1 MRGPGNDGEYSAPRF
16 RGIDRGDGESPPEV
30 KEKLKQ
36 LLKKIT
42 ALCAV
47 LTLLSVPVPGGA
59 GEDGMV
65 IQNGMAMP
73 FVRYSDPW
81 DKDYSNENSEI
92 LRFAVWVET
101 DYDTD
106 LDGKPDLV
114 KAMLQ
119 VPRAAAEGKYRAPV
133 IFEARPYIA
142 GMYGYSPDLPRPGV
156 SVTDGD
162 SLTDCPPKRVPKG
175 EASALEAALRADS
188 ADWNYRLENDPFGQ
202 QYLGNLT
209 AYDYFLVRGFAVVQS
224 AGLGTFG
231 SEGLLL
237 CGSRQETAA
246 FRCVIEWLTG
256 RRNAFTGPEGKILIS
271 ADWCRGD
278 IGMIGKSY
286 AGAMACSVA
295 STGVEGLKT
304 VVSVAGPASWYE
316 YANTQGAPNGI
327 LSTWDFVAD
336 LSVMCAS
343 RFFEGGDEKTRT
355 LYENCLAFLR
365 DRQIDLE
372 GDYGPFW
379 AEREPAAGG
388 NFRASALIV
397 QGMRDETV
405 RPKQFDLMRRAFLNC
420 GCEVKCVLH
429 MNGHVTPAN
438 EQTQTD
444 IMIGDHT
451 FTEWLCLWF
460 THTLLGVENEAAH
473 MPDFLVQSNVN
484 GLFYGTDEWMT
495 GDTLRLSPEDGE
507 EHGVSARDAHMC
519 NYNLLDTTFDGASG
533 PDRLLWAMDVTE
545 KITVN
550 GAAAVRVRVKTGDTD
565 KNVLMMGAV
574 LVDRA
579 DSPFPCFDT
588 GSVGV
593 LDQDVI
599 LEGGVDRGEGAE
611 RYDLVSWRQMKK
623 EAAIVSWGSM
633 DLRNP
638 EAGYEPST
646 AARREEDILPD
657 TWYDC
662 TVYLQPVFYTV
673 PAGHRLELY
682 IVPFCGF
689 SDDSATYDMNT
700 PESLKEMGLDPLTLA
715 PVTRDYTFT
724 VDNSRSWCDLPVMR

>member
-1 MRGPGNDGEYSAPRF
+1 MAYTDTLWRR
-16 RGIDRGDGESPPEV
+16 DRLRWAAEGRERSLE
-30 KEKLKQ
+30 Q
-36 LLKKIT
+36 TMKKT
-42 ALCAV
+42 MALCAF
-47 LTLLSVPVPGGA
+47 LIILAAFASGGA
-59 GEDGMV
+59 EGGGMV
-65 IQNGMAMP
+65 IKDGMAMP
-73 FVRYSDPW
+73 FIRCSDPW
-81 DKDYSNENSEI
+81 EKDYSNENSDI

-114 KAMLQ
+114 KAMVQL
-119 VPRAAAEGKYRAPV
+119 PRAAAEGKYRAPV

-142 GMYGYSPDLPRPGV
+142 GMYGYNPDLPRPGI

-162 SLTDCPPKRVPKG
+162 SLTGCPPKRIPEGKVT
-175 EASALEAALRADS
+175 ALDAALRADS
-188 ADWNYRLENDPFGQ
+188 ADWNYRLESDPFGQ

-209 AYDYFLVRGFAVVQS
+209 AYDHLLVRGFAVVQS

-231 SEGLLL
+231 SEGILL

-256 RRNAFTGPEGKILIS
+256 RRNAFAGPTDGRVVS
-271 ADWCRGD
+271 ADWCSGD

-286 AGAMACSVA
+286 AGAMAFSVA
-295 STGVEGLKT
+295 ATGVEGLRT
-304 VVSVAGPASWYE
+304 VVSVAGTASWYE
-316 YANTQGAPNGI
+316 YANSQGAPNGL
-327 LSTWDFVAD
+327 LSTYDFAAD

-343 RFFEGGDEKTRT
+343 RFFESGNEKTRT

-365 DRQIDLE
+365 DRQIALE

-388 NFRASALIV
+388 HFRASALIV
-397 QGMRDETV
+397 QGMGDETV
-405 RPKQFDLMRRAFLNC
+405 RPKQFDLMRRAFLLS
-420 GCEVKCVLH
+420 GCDVKCILH

-444 IMIGDHT
+444 IMIGDRT

-473 MPDFLVQSNVN
+473 MPDFLVQSNVD
-484 GLFYGTDEWMT
+484 GSFYPAGQWMT
-495 GDTLRLSPEDGE
+495 GNTLRLFPGDGE
-507 EHGVSARDAHMC
+507 EHAVSAKDAHMC
-519 NYNLLDTTFDGASG
+519 NYNLLDATFDGASG
-533 PDRLLWAMDVTE
+533 PDRLMWTMDVTDE
-545 KITVN
+545 ITIN
-550 GAAAVRVRVKTGDTD
+550 GSAAVRLRVKTGDTD

-588 GSVGV
+588 GSIGV

-611 RYDLVSWRQMKK
+611 KYDLVRWRQREK
-623 EAAIVSWGSM
+623 EKVIVSYGSM

-638 EAGYEPST
+638 EAGYEP
-646 AARREEDILPD
+646 AAAVRREEDILPD
-657 TWYDC
+657 VWYDC

-689 SDDSATYDMNT
+689 SDDSALYDLNT
-700 PESLKEMGLDPLTLA
+700 PDSLEEMGLDPATLV
-715 PVTRDYTFT
+715 PVKRDYTFT
-724 VDNSRSWCDLPVMR
+724 VDNSHSRCDLPVMR

>member
-1 MRGPGNDGEYSAPRF
+1 M
-16 RGIDRGDGESPPEV
+16 
-30 KEKLKQ
+30 KQ
-36 LLKKIT
+36 TLKKLT
-42 ALCAV
+42 ALCAFLAV
-47 LTLLSVPVPGGA
+47 LASSVPTFAGG
-59 GEDGMV
+59 DGMV
-65 IQNGMAMP
+65 IHNGMAMP
-73 FVRYSDPW
+73 FVRYTDPW
-81 DKDYSNENSEI
+81 EKDYSNENSEI

-101 DYDTD
+101 DLDTD

-114 KAMLQ
+114 KAMVQL
-119 VPRAAAEGKYRAPV
+119 PRAAAEGKYRAPV

-142 GMYGYSPDLPRPGV
+142 GMYGYNPDLPRPGV

-162 SLTDCPPKRVPKG
+162 SLNDCPPKRAPEG
-175 EASALEAALRADS
+175 EATAIEAALRADS
-188 ADWNYRLENDPFGQ
+188 AEWNYRLESDPFGQ

-209 AYDYFLVRGFAVVQS
+209 AYDHFLVRGFAVVQS

-237 CGSRQETAA
+237 CGSPQETAA

-256 RRNAFTGPEGKILIS
+256 SRSAFTGPEGRILIS
-271 ADWCRGD
+271 ADWCSGE
-278 IGMIGKSY
+278 IGMIGRSY
-286 AGAMACSVA
+286 AGALACSVA

-304 VVSVAGPASWYE
+304 VVSVAGTASWYE
-316 YANTQGAPNGI
+316 YANSQGAPNGL
-327 LSTWDFVAD
+327 LSTYDFAAD
-336 LSVMCAS
+336 LSIMCAS

-365 DRQIDLE
+365 DRQIALE

-379 AEREPAAGG
+379 TEREPVSGG
-388 NFRASALIV
+388 DFHASALIV
-397 QGMRDETV
+397 QGMKDETV

-420 GCEVKCVLH
+420 GCDVKCILH

-438 EQTQTD
+438 EQTKTD

-473 MPDFLVQSNVN
+473 MPDFLVQSNVD
-484 GLFYGTDEWMT
+484 GSFYRADQWMT
-495 GDTLRLSPEDGE
+495 GNTLRLSPGDGE
-507 EHGVSARDAHMC
+507 EHAVSAKDAHMC
-519 NYNLLDTTFDGASG
+519 NYNLLDQTFDGASG
-533 PDRLLWAMDVTE
+533 PDRLLWAMDVAE
-545 KITVN
+545 EITIN
-550 GAAAVRVRVKTGDTD
+550 GAAAVRLRVKTRDTD
-565 KNVLMMGAV
+565 KKELMMGAV

-593 LDQDVI
+593 LDWDVI

-611 RYDLVSWRQMKK
+611 KYDLVAWRRSKR
-623 EAAIVSWGSM
+623 EAVIVSYGSM
-633 DLRNP
+633 DLKNP
-638 EAGYEPST
+638 EAGYEPAS
-646 AARREEDILPD
+646 AVRREEDILPE

-673 PAGHRLELY
+673 PAGHRLEVY

-689 SDDSATYDMNT
+689 SDDSALYDTNT
-700 PESLKEMGLDPLTLA
+700 PGSLADMGLDSAALVPLK
-715 PVTRDYTFT
+715 RDYAFT
-724 VDNSRSWCDLPVMR
+724 VDNSRSFCDLPVIR